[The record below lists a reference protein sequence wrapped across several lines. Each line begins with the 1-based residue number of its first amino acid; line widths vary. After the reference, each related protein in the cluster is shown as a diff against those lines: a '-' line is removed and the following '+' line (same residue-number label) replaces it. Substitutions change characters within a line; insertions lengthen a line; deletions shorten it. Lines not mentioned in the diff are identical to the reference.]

1 MPVLELKEEVMIVMR
16 VRKALALF
24 YVIAT
29 ATLGYRPA
37 FGEVMTRG
45 EIIQQVKAS
54 ALEVEISTI
63 FELELGEPP
72 QLDGDEYKITP
83 EGSQQFAM
91 DGSGGTFNLMPDGRI
106 LLIDSEGSFG
116 VVASDFNEFVAI
128 ATGLPSWR
136 DALRFV
142 GEPNLQQARAA
153 WAAYV
158 QKWDLDEALNRPWPY
173 ESGGYSVSTPGKAR
187 EAIRKRLS
195 VGASADPF
203 AALYHAVNELND
215 GVTVSWQG
223 EPLILFG
230 REP

>member
-1 MPVLELKEEVMIVMR
+1 MR
-16 VRKALALF
+16 ARKALALF
-24 YVIAT
+24 CVIVT
-29 ATLGYRPA
+29 AISGHESA
-37 FGEVMTRG
+37 FGDVVTRS
-45 EIIQQVKAS
+45 EIIRQIKAS
-54 ALEVEISTI
+54 ALEVEINTI

-72 QLDGDEYKITP
+72 QIDGDQYEVSP

-91 DGSGGTFNLMPDGRI
+91 DGSGGTFNLMPDGKI

-142 GEPNLQQARAA
+142 GEPDLREARAA
-153 WAAYV
+153 WAAYI
-158 QKWDLDEALNRPWPY
+158 QKWGLDEALNKPWPY
-173 ESGGYSVSTPGKAR
+173 EPLGYSVATPGEAR
-187 EAIRKRLS
+187 EAIRKRLG

-203 AALYHAVNELND
+203 AALYRAVNELND
-215 GVTVSWQG
+215 GVAVSWQG

-230 REP
+230 RQP

>member
-1 MPVLELKEEVMIVMR
+1 MR
-16 VRKALALF
+16 ARKALALL

-29 ATLGYRPA
+29 GTFGYGAA
-37 FGEVMTRG
+37 FGEVMTKS
-45 EIIQQVKAS
+45 EIIQQIKAS
-54 ALEVEISTI
+54 ALEVEINAI
-63 FELELGEPP
+63 FELELGDPP
-72 QLDGDEYKITP
+72 QIDRDEYKITP

-91 DGSGGTFNLMPDGRI
+91 DGSGGSINLMPDGRI

-142 GEPNLQQARAA
+142 GEPNLLQARAA

-158 QKWDLDEALNRPWPY
+158 QKWDLDEAMNKPWPY
-173 ESGGYSVSTPGKAR
+173 ESGGYSVATPGEAR
-187 EAIRKRLS
+187 QAIRKRLS
-195 VGASADPF
+195 VAASADPF
-203 AALYHAVNELND
+203 AALYHAVNGLND
-215 GVTVSWQG
+215 GVAVSWQG